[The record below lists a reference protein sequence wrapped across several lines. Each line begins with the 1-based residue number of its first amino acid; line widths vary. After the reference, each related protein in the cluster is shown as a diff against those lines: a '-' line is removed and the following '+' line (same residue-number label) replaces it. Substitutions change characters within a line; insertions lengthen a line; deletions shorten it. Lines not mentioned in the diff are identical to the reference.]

1 MTTVLQA
8 GQDSEV
14 KARVPDTRDRIVHL
28 ENLTKTFPARRTWGE
43 MLRHPLTRPAAHT
56 VVDNVSLDVAEG
68 ELFGLL
74 GANGAGKTTLFRML
88 AAHLIPESG
97 SATIAGFDAV
107 RDRQQVRRR
116 LVSVGTDERTLNW
129 RLTARENMELFAAL
143 YRVPVQ
149 EQHDRISSV
158 LETMELAGTGTKPVG
173 TFSSGMKQRLLI
185 GRALLA
191 RPKVLLL
198 DEPTR
203 SLDPISARSLRTHLR
218 EEVVEKLGCTVLLAT
233 HNAEEAFELCDRVA
247 ILERG
252 RLIATGRVRDLMG
265 EVSEDRYHI
274 GIRFA
279 QEGAALKLLGS
290 TAEVVPLQDD
300 TPGWVTVSARIPGGL
315 DGAADVMGML
325 ARAGIDVS
333 HFRRMEL
340 SLAQLIERVVERR
353 AGRAA

>member
-1 MTTVLQA
+1 MN
-8 GQDSEV
+8 
-14 KARVPDTRDRIVHL
+14 RVPGERDRIVRL
-28 ENLTKTFPARRTWGE
+28 ENLGKTFPARRTWGE
-43 MLRHPLTRPAAHT
+43 MLRHPFTRPAVHT
-56 VVDNVSLDVAEG
+56 VVENVTLDVREG

-88 AAHLIPESG
+88 AAHLVPDSG

-107 RDRQQVRRR
+107 EDRQQVRRR

-129 RLTARENMELFAAL
+129 RLTARENMELFATL
-143 YRVPVQ
+143 YRVPRD
-149 EQHDRISSV
+149 EQQDRISSV
-158 LETMELAGTGTKPVG
+158 LETMELSATGTKPVG

-191 RPKVLLL
+191 RPQVLLL

-203 SLDPISARSLRTHLR
+203 SLDPLSARSLRRHLR
-218 EEVVEKLGCTVLLAT
+218 EEVVEGLGCTILLAT

-252 RLIATGRVRDLMG
+252 RLIATGRVRELMG
-265 EVSEDRYHI
+265 AVSEDRYHI
-274 GIRFA
+274 GIRSE
-279 QEGAALKLLGS
+279 QTGTALKMLGS
-290 TAEVVPLQDD
+290 SAETVPMQDD
-300 TPGWVTVSARIPGGL
+300 TPGWITVSTRIPGGL

-340 SLAQLIERVVERR
+340 SLAQLIERVVARG